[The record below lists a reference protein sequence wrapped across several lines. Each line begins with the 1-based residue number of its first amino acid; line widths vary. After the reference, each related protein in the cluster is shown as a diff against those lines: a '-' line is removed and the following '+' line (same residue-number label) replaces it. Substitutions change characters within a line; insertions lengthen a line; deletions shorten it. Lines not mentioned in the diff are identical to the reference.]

1 MPHEITMKTTV
12 GTGVP
17 SVLSTLLPARERT
30 LYYTT
35 SVTQGQNDKVL
46 RAMGKL
52 LDQSSGP
59 IGLFITS
66 PGGASGTAMS
76 FHDTVKHILRPDLVT
91 IGSGDVDSSGVIIF
105 LTGGRRYVTARTTML
120 LHPAGR
126 IFGSQRYTT
135 REMEAMLVEDRL
147 KDVQY
152 ASVLANSSNG
162 RLTIPQVI
170 TMMKRHTVL
179 SPADM
184 LTYGLADNILP

>member
-1 MPHEITMKTTV
+1 MHNEISMKTTV
-12 GTGVP
+12 EAGVP
-17 SVLSTLLPARERT
+17 SVLSTLLPARERM
-30 LYYTT
+30 LYYTN
-35 SVTQGQNDKVL
+35 SVTQPHNDKVL
-46 RAMGKL
+46 KAMGKM
-52 LDQSSGP
+52 LDQSAGP

-76 FHDTVKHILRPDLVT
+76 FHDTVKHVLRPDLVT

-135 REMEAMLVEDRL
+135 HEMAAMLAEDRL
-147 KDVQY
+147 KDIQY
-152 ASVLANSSNG
+152 ASVLAHSSNG
-162 RLTIPQVI
+162 RLTIPQVL

-179 SPADM
+179 SPVDM
-184 LTYGLADNILP
+184 VAYGLADAILP